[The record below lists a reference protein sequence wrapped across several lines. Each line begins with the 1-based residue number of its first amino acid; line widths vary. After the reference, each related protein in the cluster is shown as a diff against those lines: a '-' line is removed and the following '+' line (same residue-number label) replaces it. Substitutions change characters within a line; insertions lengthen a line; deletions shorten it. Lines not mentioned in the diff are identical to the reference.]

1 MADDGRGTETRRDA
15 GVAGGVKPVM
25 ATQDLRFYGR
35 DDAPLLPDGHRRSGI
50 SVVAALSEWVVHT
63 NRRAEARQQRF
74 EHGVPRGPLEQGL
87 QGQQR
92 PGTVVHFRPDPSL
105 VPGAVTAD
113 EIRAAARAYAAVV
126 PVDVVAESM

>member
-1 MADDGRGTETRRDA
+1 
-15 GVAGGVKPVM
+15 M
-25 ATQDLRFYGR
+25 ATKDLRFYGR
-35 DDAPLLPDGHRRSGI
+35 DDAPLLPTGIVARGI
-50 SVVAALSEWVVHT
+50 SVVAALSDWVVHT
-63 NRRAEARQQRF
+63 NRRAEGGWQQRF
-74 EHGVPRGPLEQGL
+74 EHGVPRGPLESLHGTT
-87 QGQQR
+87 QR